1 MDQVEGKAV
10 FPLDIVAEEL
20 AAGQHNAEMGI
31 TAHIC
36 NDS

>member
-1 MDQVEGKAV
+1 MDQVEGKAM
-10 FPLDIVAEEL
+10 FPLDIVAEKL
-20 AAGQHNAEMGI
+20 ATGKNNAKMGV